1 MLNAA
6 KEGRA
11 LLDDGPELV
20 PKVDREESVF
30 SWGRCGSRDK
40 ERTGEEVEEV
50 RGVHH
55 PLPRKCCQLDRIG
68 RIPSRPVQFLEVSR
82 DVLRDSNQESSGVNG
97 PVVVNLLDPTLR
109 KFPSEHVVR
118 AGELG
123 VGEGDLGALTLGS
136 EVLQRVEIQHP
147 LECLVRLQSGRRR
160 SSAYLSRRS
169 RGERR

>member
-1 MLNAA
+1 VLNAS

-68 RIPSRPVQFLEVSR
+68 RIPSRPAQFLEVSR
-82 DVLRDSNQESSGVNG
+82 DVLRDSNQNSFRSERTCSCKPPRPHPPKVSERACSPCRRTRCRRRRPGRVDLGKRSPPEGRDSASSGV
-97 PVVVNLLDPTLR
+97 
-109 KFPSEHVVR
+109 
-118 AGELG
+118 
-123 VGEGDLGALTLGS
+123 
-136 EVLQRVEIQHP
+136 
-147 LECLVRLQSGRRR
+147 CR
-160 SSAYLSRRS
+160 STAKWTE
-169 RGERR
+169 RG